1 MKKQHYITSV
11 ILLILPVI
19 VIYALTNYGIEDP
32 PAEKENGAETA
43 PRSEAPCHKKQS
55 RAKGGNDLTYYHGK

>member
-32 PAEKENGAETA
+32 PAKRENGSETG
-43 PRSEAPCHKKQS
+43 PKSEAPCHKKQS
-55 RAKGGNDLTYYHGK
+55 HAQGGNDLAYYRGK